1 MVADSLLHSNR
12 FGNEKRTLKS
22 ETEAGKFINCPIGL
36 NRPDKIVTGKIV
48 SGGLIRHVTNLIG
61 LIVSRV
67 LICRYQLVH
76 NWWLKAADMHKAIQ
90 QSHKCIDKA

>member
-1 MVADSLLHSNR
+1 MGGCLVPHRAKIMVADSLLHSNR

-61 LIVSRV
+61 L
-67 LICRYQLVH
+67 LYP
-76 NWWLKAADMHKAIQ
+76 AF
-90 QSHKCIDKA
+90 